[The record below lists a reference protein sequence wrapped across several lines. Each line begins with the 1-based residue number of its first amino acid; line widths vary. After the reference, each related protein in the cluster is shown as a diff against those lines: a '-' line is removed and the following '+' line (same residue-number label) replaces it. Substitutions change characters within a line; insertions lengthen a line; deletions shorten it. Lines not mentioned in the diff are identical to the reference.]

1 MRVGATSYDKRAG
14 PGGNGA
20 RDRDRDRGERG
31 NGDAAESPGAVT
43 RRRRAEER
51 EMRKKYGMG

>member
-1 MRVGATSYDKRAG
+1 MRVGATAYDKRAG
-14 PGGNGA
+14 PGGN
-20 RDRDRDRGERG
+20 GERG